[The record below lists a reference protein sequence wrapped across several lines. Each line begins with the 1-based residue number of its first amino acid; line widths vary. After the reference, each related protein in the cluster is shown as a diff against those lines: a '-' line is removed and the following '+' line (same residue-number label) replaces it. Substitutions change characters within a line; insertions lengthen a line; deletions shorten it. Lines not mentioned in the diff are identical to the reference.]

1 MLFLPK
7 NDSLIV
13 NILTVIEHSV
23 KNKEKCEV
31 SRVFLKI
38 WKGISHPWIFLLSL
52 MVKEMRIRGL
62 LMLSY

>member
-38 WKGISHPWIFLLSL
+38 GHISPLDISSL
-52 MVKEMRIRGL
+52 ING
-62 LMLSY
+62 